1 MNVRTQEDGFEYQA
15 KEIFEEME
23 QDYKDEQEQRKE
35 DGEDI
40 QTFAEWLWK
49 NTDDLGKIFYD
60 RFDQWCGIDEST
72 EEFNVA

>member
-15 KEIFEEME
+15 KGIFEEME

-49 NTDDLGKIFYD
+49 NTDDLGKIFYARKD
-60 RFDQWCGIDEST
+60 SI
-72 EEFNVA
+72 